1 MEYISKICIVCGE
14 EFIKRKLCPLIKWK
28 KQKFCSH
35 SCYWKNR
42 KGKRVS
48 SKTEFKKGV
57 TPWNK
62 EMKGLKQWHNLE
74 GLKSYVV
81 KNGSAF
87 KNKKHTEKA
96 KKIIREK
103 RAKQVNPSGQI
114 HWNWKGGT
122 SPLRKRIMSLGLY
135 VGWRAKVFQRD
146 NWICQNCGKQ
156 GGRLNVH
163 HRNPFYKILEENQIK
178 TVEQAK
184 NCKELWDIVNG
195 RTLCIPCHKQTPS
208 YLVNQH
214 TM

>member
-1 MEYISKICIVCGE
+1 MFDRRCHSLD
-14 EFIKRKLCPLIKWK
+14 KLSSMWCNKDRTLIIKWK

-122 SPLRKRIMSLGLY
+122 SPLRKRIMSLGL
-135 VGWRAKVFQRD
+135 
-146 NWICQNCGKQ
+146 
-156 GGRLNVH
+156 NVH